1 MCLCY
6 RAADS
11 SDWSASASPYD
22 QLKVRADK
30 VVMRDAAGALL
41 AHFLGYKRN
50 A

>member
-1 MCLCY
+1 MWLCY

-11 SDWSASASPYD
+11 SEWSASASPYD

-30 VVMRDAAGALL
+30 VVMRGAAEALS
-41 AHFLGYKRN
+41 AHFPGCKRN